1 LSWEP
6 SSSYS
11 MVRLSSLLLLFP
23 SSIDRVS
30 SMTSTT
36 WPRKLL
42 LLFCWSV
49 LVFCPLCIQSNNFLQ
64 TSPSPEREMMA
75 CEFSAAN
82 SLSPHCMLGNHYF
95 KLTRWLICSSHTHRG
110 TLTDHFYLPQ
120 GLQITGRN
128 AIAPSGHHHLTKS
141 SSAASTNEITTDA
154 DPQATTSPSPLVLDL
169 TTMSVVIP
177 RKLGPK
183 SEAEKS
189 AAKQLRRAGG
199 ACKKHRLGKKRVS
212 SHCPPN
218 QESTITSRSAVA
230 T

>member
-1 LSWEP
+1 
-6 SSSYS
+6 
-11 MVRLSSLLLLFP
+11 VR
-23 SSIDRVS
+23 I
-30 SMTSTT
+30 
-36 WPRKLL
+36 
-42 LLFCWSV
+42 FCCK
-49 LVFCPLCIQSNNFLQ
+49 FI
-64 TSPSPEREMMA
+64 
-75 CEFSAAN
+75 
-82 SLSPHCMLGNHYF
+82 SPHRMLGNHYF
-95 KLTRWLICSSHTHRG
+95 KWTRWLTCLSG

-120 GLQITGRN
+120 RLQITGRN

-141 SSAASTNEITTDA
+141 SSTASTNEITTDA

-212 SHCPPN
+212 SHFPPKSRIHDN
-218 QESTITSRSAVA
+218 Q
-230 T
+230 